1 MIIVFLY
8 LDNMEYSKA
17 EQNQKQVFYF
27 YMLSLSLYFQSRNL
41 STANSLQYFITTNN
55 KSSIILSILTI
66 CQTNHSETT
75 IIRSYYQKI
84 LKDGNLMKL
93 SKYILTEKSIF
104 FLP

>member
-27 YMLSLSLYFQSRNL
+27 YMLSLSLNFQSRNL
-41 STANSLQYFITTNN
+41 STANSLQYFNTTNN

-75 IIRSYYQKI
+75 IIRS
-84 LKDGNLMKL
+84 
-93 SKYILTEKSIF
+93 
-104 FLP
+104 